1 MVDIENYISRLIDL
15 LLDRFGSRLLY
26 VGLQGSYFRAEA
38 TDSSDID
45 IMVILDRLHISDLDS
60 YRSIILSLEEPD
72 KSCGFICSKAD
83 MANWN
88 PCEIGHL
95 LHSTKDCYGMLS
107 RFIPP
112 FTEHDIRNFVKL
124 SLNNTYHDICHR
136 YIHSGRDDSMAKLPD
151 SYKGVFFILQNL
163 YYLEHGEYIQTKAA
177 LLPLLTGKNQ
187 AVLERSIELSKGRL
201 HDFSES
207 FELLFTW
214 CQDTMKS
221 L

>member
-95 LHSTKDCYGMLS
+95 LHSTKDCYGVLS

-112 FTEHDIRNFVKL
+112 FT
-124 SLNNTYHDICHR
+124 
-136 YIHSGRDDSMAKLPD
+136 
-151 SYKGVFFILQNL
+151 
-163 YYLEHGEYIQTKAA
+163 
-177 LLPLLTGKNQ
+177 
-187 AVLERSIELSKGRL
+187 
-201 HDFSES
+201 
-207 FELLFTW
+207 
-214 CQDTMKS
+214 
-221 L
+221 